1 MQKAPDGAAE
11 SLLED
16 MTASLYEK
24 HYVHVP
30 ADSMRKML
38 EYFGS
43 TKADLDALET
53 IFDPTLNFIERDP
66 GRPNLY
72 ANYTMNVFEK
82 SLKSDEPWQTT
93 WASRRFVPHVSYEA
107 KNDEAGDSPEFVA
120 ANGGLDFRP
129 VAPVPDQFLTNPAL
143 EAMQKV
149 LLSAM
154 KVGKIKQDV
163 TYRSMSKADDSSNTV
178 LAATRNTQQRRDS
191 AKDGKEGDEKK
202 QLVLVSGLSSVQV
215 APSESKLIKSEKTPS
230 PEGIHQDGCDI
241 GMILVIGI
249 ENVADGGTT
258 CIYRPR
264 IGGTLPDG
272 TTDIDLRGLRSD
284 MCQNA
289 DVSPHLLTPP
299 FRMKEPLEAV
309 LFLDEKV
316 LHEARGALQPARE
329 GAPAHRHVLAATLR
343 LVYQDGSDAVMLD
356 SAVLAGPNPARSLP
370 NLFRDQK
377 VWFEMDERFF
387 YMWRKAIT
395 LPGIK
400 DSGLKERLPL
410 LREWR
415 RTLYREESIANYQ
428 QLIDDT
434 RNFVLQHSRSVKV
447 PPRCSL

>member
-1 MQKAPDGAAE
+1 
-11 SLLED
+11 
-16 MTASLYEK
+16 
-24 HYVHVP
+24 
-30 ADSMRKML
+30 
-38 EYFGS
+38 
-43 TKADLDALET
+43 
-53 IFDPTLNFIERDP
+53 
-66 GRPNLY
+66 
-72 ANYTMNVFEK
+72 
-82 SLKSDEPWQTT
+82 
-93 WASRRFVPHVSYEA
+93 
-107 KNDEAGDSPEFVA
+107 
-120 ANGGLDFRP
+120 
-129 VAPVPDQFLTNPAL
+129 
-143 EAMQKV
+143 
-149 LLSAM
+149 
-154 KVGKIKQDV
+154 
-163 TYRSMSKADDSSNTV
+163 
-178 LAATRNTQQRRDS
+178 
-191 AKDGKEGDEKK
+191 
-202 QLVLVSGLSSVQV
+202 
-215 APSESKLIKSEKTPS
+215 
-230 PEGIHQDGCDI
+230 
-241 GMILVIGI
+241 
-249 ENVADGGTT
+249 
-258 CIYRPR
+258 
-264 IGGTLPDG
+264 
-272 TTDIDLRGLRSD
+272 

-400 DSGLKERLPL
+400 DAGLKERLPL